1 MIQTFLFM
9 YSLNDDEE
17 SRVFPLS
24 WYFFFV
30 KHNDPIVIN
39 CMYSF
44 LSQADKSSVEAG
56 AEIYIN
62 YGNKGNEVLLT

>member
-1 MIQTFLFM
+1 MCLSFKLIFIVKD
-9 YSLNDDEE
+9 ND
-17 SRVFPLS
+17 S
-24 WYFFFV
+24 
-30 KHNDPIVIN
+30 IVIN